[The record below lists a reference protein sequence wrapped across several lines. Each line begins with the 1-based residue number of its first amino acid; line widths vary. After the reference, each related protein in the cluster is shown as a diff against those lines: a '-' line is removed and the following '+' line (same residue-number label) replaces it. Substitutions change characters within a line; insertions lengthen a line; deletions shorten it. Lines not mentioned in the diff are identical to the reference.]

1 MNSTITGIKCKLADF
16 FGYWLSFT
24 RPMHDLTNKEIVIM
38 AVILGKRFELSKI
51 ITDPNRIDT
60 FLFSKEIRNEIMQE
74 LDMSGTE
81 FSGALSL
88 LRKKNAISRS
98 NIVNK
103 KFIPDLGHNSKVFNF
118 IINFEI
124 TDTQEIEIQEEEKKE
139 EDAQVEQEETIEE
152 EEEESEKDLPVKSKP
167 PSPKVNISD
176 KAQPKPNRVETSDLS
191 HAHYFDKG
199 Y

>member
-176 KAQPKPNRVETSDLS
+176 KAQPKLGRVETSDLS

>member
-139 EDAQVEQEETIEE
+139 EEAQVEQEETIEE

-176 KAQPKPNRVETSDLS
+176 KAQPKLGRVETSDLS